1 MAAAIDYLPHY
12 TYEDYKE
19 WEGKWELIGGIAY
32 AMAPA
37 PMIEHQRVSNKI
49 ARVLDEVLE
58 ECKECVAL
66 LPVDWKISEDTIV
79 QPDNMVYCGDIEN
92 PNYLTKAPKV
102 IFEVISPSTAL
113 KDANLKFDLYE
124 REGVLYYI
132 LVYPGDRVAKVYRWK
147 DGRYQ
152 KVRDSSDESVEF
164 DIGVCKFDFD
174 FGRIW

>member
-1 MAAAIDYLPHY
+1 MAAIDYLPHY
-12 TYEDYKE
+12 TYNDYKE
-19 WEGKWELIGGIAY
+19 WEGKWEIIGGVAY

-37 PMIEHQRVSNKI
+37 PMIEHQRVSNNI
-49 ARVLDEVLE
+49 AWELKEVLK
-58 ECKECVAL
+58 ECKECIAL

-79 QPDNMVYCGDIEN
+79 QPDNMIYCGDIEN

-113 KDANLKFDLYE
+113 KDSNLKFDLYE

-132 LVYPGDRVAKVYRWK
+132 LVYPVDRVAKVYRWK

-152 KVRDSSDESVEF
+152 KVCDCSNESVKF

-174 FGRIW
+174 FARIW

>member
-1 MAAAIDYLPHY
+1 MAAAIDYLPYY

-19 WEGKWELIGGIAY
+19 WEGKWELIDGIAY

-37 PMIEHQRVSNKI
+37 PMIEHQRISNKI

-58 ECKECVAL
+58 HCKECVAL
-66 LPVDWKISEDTIV
+66 LPVDWKVSEDTVV
-79 QPDNMVYCGDIEN
+79 QPDNLVYCDEIED
-92 PNYLTKAPKV
+92 PHYLTKAPKV

-113 KDANLKFDLYE
+113 KDSKLKFDLYE
-124 REGVLYYI
+124 REGVLYYV
-132 LVYPGDRVAKVYRWK
+132 LVYPLDKVAKVYRWR

-152 KVRDSSDESVEF
+152 KVCDCSRESLEF

-174 FGRIW
+174 FSRIW